1 MTEKKNSKFFLPT
14 IRFCNEAAELEV
26 ASLPGVLVPLDV
38 PPSGLSSLLNKRFS
52 TLVTLFTLVKES
64 PMMLGVEP
72 PLRVRSRVLTLLA
85 LLQEQANTHFS
96 RSFQRT
102 LHVSN
107 IVCVCTS
114 IYMCIYI
121 FLPCY
126 FTTFGSAPCYK
137 FVQREAMRL

>member
-1 MTEKKNSKFFLPT
+1 MTEKKNFLPT

-96 RSFQRT
+96 RSFQRI

-107 IVCVCTS
+107 IVCVYINLYVY
-114 IYMCIYI
+114 IY
-121 FLPCY
+121 F
-126 FTTFGSAPCYK
+126 FTLLFYH
-137 FVQREAMRL
+137 FR

>member
-1 MTEKKNSKFFLPT
+1 MTEKKNFLPT

-96 RSFQRT
+96 RSFQRI

-107 IVCVCTS
+107 IVCVHQSTN

-121 FLPCY
+121 FYLAILPLSVALLV
-126 FTTFGSAPCYK
+126 TNSYK
-137 FVQREAMRL
+137 GKQ

>member
-96 RSFQRT
+96 RSFQRI

-107 IVCVCTS
+107 IVCVYINLYVY
-114 IYMCIYI
+114 IY
-121 FLPCY
+121 F
-126 FTTFGSAPCYK
+126 FTLLFYH
-137 FVQREAMRL
+137 FR

>member
-85 LLQEQANTHFS
+85 LLQKQANTHFS
-96 RSFQRT
+96 RSFQRI

-107 IVCVCTS
+107 IVCVYINLYVY
-114 IYMCIYI
+114 IY
-121 FLPCY
+121 F
-126 FTTFGSAPCYK
+126 FTLLFYH
-137 FVQREAMRL
+137 FR